1 MTEFDLFE
9 DVAVEQSIPARFAG
23 QAACNPHR
31 PAVISAHAS
40 LTYAELQAEVDR
52 VAAAV
57 TSALGD
63 AEEPVELL
71 LGHGPG
77 LIAAM
82 LGVLD
87 AGKICVPLD
96 AAEPEARHARILE
109 DTGARLLLTD
119 PMHRAQSR
127 RLAGD
132 RRQVIDCDEL
142 PATPAPRRRR
152 RAVAPEAGAL
162 ILYTS
167 GSSGRPKGVLHSH
180 RSVLVDTRNCTNAMR
195 VAPGDRLALVHSCSH
210 TSAVRNV
217 CTALLNGAA
226 LCALD
231 LAAAG
236 VPALAPWLRANEV
249 TILHTFATT
258 FRRLV
263 QSLAPGDA
271 FPALRILRLGGEA
284 ITRGD
289 VVEFQRHFAPPC
301 VLMHAMGP
309 TETGTV
315 TRHYITHGWRSD
327 DVAVPAGYPMPDT
340 EVLILDEARRQVPRG
355 EVGEIAVRSRHLAL
369 GYWRRPDLT
378 AAAFLPDPA
387 GEDAR
392 IYLTGDLGALRADGC
407 LVHMGRKDLQVK
419 IRGQRVE
426 VGEVEAAL
434 RALPA
439 VRLAAVHAQAA
450 LSEPRLVA
458 YVVPAAEAPT
468 VSDLRRA
475 LASSLPEYMV
485 PTAFVFLDDLP
496 QLSNGKIDRRGLP
509 APSRARPALHA
520 AYAPPRTPF
529 EERLVHIWSEAL
541 AVEPVGIHDHFL
553 DLGGHSLLAGQVL
566 VRIAQVFGVE
576 LTAQDVAAAP
586 TVAELATAIVERSAA
601 IAAPGDV
608 AAFLGGT
615 VPTRGGA

>member
-1 MTEFDLFE
+1 MTEFAVFE
-9 DVAVEQSIPARFAG
+9 DAAVEQSIAARFAG
-23 QAACNPHR
+23 QAARHADR
-31 PAVISAHAS
+31 PAVISPHAA
-40 LTYAELQAEVDR
+40 LTYAELHAAADR

-57 TSALGD
+57 SSALGD
-63 AEEPVELL
+63 TEEPVELL

-82 LGVLD
+82 LGVLG

-96 AAEPEARHARILE
+96 PAEPAARQARILE

-119 PMHRAQSR
+119 SMHRAQSR

-132 RRQVIDCDEL
+132 RRRVLDCDDIPE
-142 PATPAPRRRR
+142 TAPPRHR
-152 RAVAPEAGAL
+152 RAIAPGAGAL

-180 RSVLVDTRNCTNAMR
+180 RSVLADTRNCTNEMR
-195 VAPGDRLALVHSCSH
+195 VAPGDRLALVHTCSH

-217 CTALLNGAA
+217 CAALLNGAA
-226 LCALD
+226 LCTLD

-236 VPALAPWLRANEV
+236 VPALAPWLRASEV

-263 QSLAPGDA
+263 HSLGPGDA
-271 FPALRILRLGGEA
+271 FPALRVLRLGGEA

-289 VVEFQRHFAPPC
+289 VAEFQRHFAPPC

-315 TRHYITHGWRSD
+315 TRHFITHEWRSE
-327 DVAVPAGYPMPDT
+327 DVAVAAGYPMPDT
-340 EVLILDEARRQVPRG
+340 EVLILDEGRREVRRG
-355 EVGEIAVRSRHLAL
+355 EVGEIAVRSRQLAL

-378 AAAFLPDPA
+378 AAAFLPDPD

-392 IYLTGDLGALRADGC
+392 IYLTGDLGALRPDGC

-426 VGEVEAAL
+426 IGEVEAAL

-439 VRLAAVHAQAA
+439 VRLAAVHARAA
-450 LSEPRLVA
+450 RGEPRLVA

-468 VSDLRRA
+468 VSDLRRG
-475 LASSLPEYMV
+475 LSRSLPDYMV
-485 PTAFVFLDDLP
+485 PTAIVFLDDLP
-496 QLSNGKIDRRGLP
+496 QLSNGKIDRRALP
-509 APSRARPALHA
+509 EPGRARPALDA
-520 AYAPPRTPF
+520 AYAAPRTPF

-541 AVEPVGIHDHFL
+541 DVEPVGIHDDFL
-553 DLGGHSLLAGQVL
+553 DLGGHSLVAGQVL
-566 VRIAQVFGVE
+566 VRIAEVFGVE
-576 LTAQDVAAAP
+576 LTVQDVAAAP
-586 TVAELATAIVERSAA
+586 TVAELARAIVERSAA
-601 IAAPGDV
+601 IAAPTDV

-615 VPTRGGA
+615 KATPGGA